1 MNLFFAPA
9 ILTDCILPE
18 PESQHCIR
26 VLRRQKGDLIRITD
40 GKGHFFNARIIGTN
54 PKQCAVEIVET
65 IHQPPL
71 WKGRIEIAVAPTKN
85 RERIEWFVEKA
96 AETGIDKISLLRTRF
111 SERKDI
117 KTDRFNH
124 ILISAMKQS
133 EQAILPEL
141 QAMTDFEPFIKQ
153 EFNGRKLIAHCYEGE
168 KKPLCQSIGKEDN
181 VLILIG
187 PEGDFSEDEV
197 RLATTNGFQSI
208 SLGNSRLRTETA
220 ALAACQTVH
229 IVRQMLS
236 KKETH

>member
-1 MNLFFAPA
+1 MNIFFAPD

-40 GKGHFFNARIIGTN
+40 GKGHFFNARITGSN
-54 PKQCAVEIVET
+54 PKQCTVEIVET

-96 AETGIDKISLLRTRF
+96 TEIGIDKIGFLQTRF
-111 SERKDI
+111 CERKEM
-117 KTDRFNH
+117 KTGRLSQ
-124 ILISAMKQS
+124 ILVSAMKQS
-133 EQAILPEL
+133 EKAVLPEL
-141 QAMTDFEPFIKQ
+141 QEITDFELFIKR

-168 KKPLCQSIGKEDN
+168 KKPLCRSIGKEDN

-187 PEGDFSEDEV
+187 PEGDFSEEEII
-197 RLATTNGFQSI
+197 RATANGFLPV
-208 SLGNSRLRTETA
+208 SLGESRLRTETA
-220 ALAACQTVH
+220 ALFACQTVH

-236 KKETH
+236 KKEIH